1 MLEPKKKGVVQI
13 INSYRLTDDCE
24 VCGRVMILKRGENV
38 DDRNIKPSNEH
49 VIPSMI
55 VTGKPET
62 RIDSD
67 ETLRQMMQ
75 RVSVRARVSE
85 R

>member
-1 MLEPKKKGVVQI
+1 MQI

-24 VCGRVMILKRGENV
+24 VCDRVMILKRGENV
-38 DDRNIKPSNEH
+38 GYRNVKPSNEH
-49 VIPSMI
+49 VIPSLI
-55 VTGKPET
+55 ITGKPET
-62 RIDSD
+62 RIYSD

-75 RVSVRARVSE
+75 RVCVRARVSE